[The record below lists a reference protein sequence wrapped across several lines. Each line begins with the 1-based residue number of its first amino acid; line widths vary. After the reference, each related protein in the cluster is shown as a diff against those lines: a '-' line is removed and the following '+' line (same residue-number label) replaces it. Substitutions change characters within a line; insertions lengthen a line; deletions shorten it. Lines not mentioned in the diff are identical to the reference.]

1 MIEFLN
7 MGGYA
12 LFVWSSYAIAL
23 ILVTTLYIKSTNELS
38 KLTSVVEKKKAIQEK
53 AHSLPQQI

>member
-1 MIEFLN
+1 

-23 ILVTTLYIKSTNELS
+23 GLVAILYLKSTRELS
-38 KLTSVVEKKKAIQEK
+38 KLNSKVEKKITRQVK
-53 AHSLPQQI
+53 AHSLPQEI

>member
-38 KLTSVVEKKKAIQEK
+38 KLTSVVERKKAIQEK

>member
-53 AHSLPQQI
+53 EWPLKQ

>member
-12 LFVWSSYAIAL
+12 FFIWSSYAIAL
-23 ILVTTLYIKSTNELS
+23 GLATTLYFKSTRELS
-38 KLTSVVEKKKAIQEK
+38 KLNSKIKTKKTIQTEV
-53 AHSLPQQI
+53 HTLPQEI